1 MANFLLQVSDK
12 DISSLLKERILFI
25 NKRWKSI
32 QDALLKNNKS
42 SENLIKLTE
51 CEQGCSNIN
60 EWLSKITNLVQKTL
74 KFSHINTIVKYQ
86 EELNKANNDL
96 ENIDANLILLN
107 KLIVKINDEFKKKSD
122 ANESDNS
129 DEEIITEQDID
140 KILLEIKNIDD
151 KLNSFR
157 RTIPEYLKNLT
168 KFCAH
173 LTSAEDAI
181 KQAEHWI
188 TEGDSILR
196 SHPDQLNFEQ
206 ISKHIEKQKVR
217 ELFKIIN
224 FISFLNIY

>member
-12 DISSLLKERILFI
+12 DISNLLKERILFI

-32 QDALLKNNKS
+32 QDILLKNNKS

-51 CEQGCSNIN
+51 CEQGCVNIN
-60 EWLSKITNLVQKTL
+60 DWLSKIMNLVQKSL
-74 KFSHINTIVKYQ
+74 KCSNVNTIVKYQ

-96 ENIDANLILLN
+96 ESIDANLILLN
-107 KLIVKINDEFKKKSD
+107 KLIVKISEEFKSKMNSND
-122 ANESDNS
+122 NENS

-140 KILLEIKNIDD
+140 KILFQIKNIDE
-151 KLNSFR
+151 KLGGFR

-173 LTSAEDAI
+173 LTSAEDAV
-181 KQAEHWI
+181 KQTEYWVN
-188 TEGDSILR
+188 EGDNILR

-206 ISKHIEKQKVR
+206 ITKHIDKQKVR
-217 ELFKIIN
+217 RLYTL
-224 FISFLNIY
+224 IS

>member
-12 DISSLLKERILFI
+12 DISNLLKERILFI

-32 QDALLKNNKS
+32 QDILLKNNKS

-51 CEQGCSNIN
+51 CEQGCANIN
-60 EWLSKITNLVQKTL
+60 DWLNKIMNLVQKSL
-74 KFSHINTIVKYQ
+74 KSSHVNTIVKYQ

-96 ENIDANLILLN
+96 ESIDANLILLN
-107 KLIVKINDEFKKKSD
+107 KLILKISEEFKKKMNTND
-122 ANESDNS
+122 NEIS

-140 KILLEIKNIDD
+140 KILFQIKNIDD
-151 KLNSFR
+151 KLNGFR

-173 LTSAEDAI
+173 LASTEDAI
-181 KQAEHWI
+181 KQTEYWV

-206 ISKHIEKQKVR
+206 ITKHIDKQKVR
-217 ELFKIIN
+217 RL
-224 FISFLNIY
+224 